1 MIAPR
6 SITEQ
11 IGLPKLPLEL
21 FEVIHNVSLY
31 LLVDDKYDLGRG
43 QYYNRSDHFYHG
55 NFSPDHPSSLHHWIL
70 GYFGILT
77 SQIGSA
83 MVKAFEMFD
92 DYNKLEKG
100 DLSGI
105 DKDII
110 DLVEEDT
117 AIPLEDYKQELA
129 HLPVVQETKRQIP
142 RKDISLEIPRPLDL
156 PNY

>member
-11 IGLPKLPLEL
+11 MGMIKPPMEL
-21 FEVIHNVSLY
+21 FELIHNVSLY
-31 LLVDDKYDLGRG
+31 LLMDDAHDIGRG
-43 QYYNRSDHFYHG
+43 QYYHRTDYYYHG
-55 NFSPDHPSSLHHWIL
+55 KKSFDHPSPMHHWIL

-117 AIPLEDYKQELA
+117 AIPLEEYKQELS